1 MQENNDWKTNLV
13 EKHSTLSKIA
23 VETEV
28 SLPTF
33 IRLLNDGYTVAIWK
47 TISPIPCMR
56 CQDLEAQQFNF
67 ADFVNSTKYEAPIY
81 SKSHPNCGC
90 VIICT
95 GDGLPSLQVNWTGNV
110 ENV

>member
-1 MQENNDWKTNLV
+1 MQENNEWITHLT
-13 EKHSTLSKIA
+13 EKHSIHKIA

-33 IRLLNDGYTVAIWK
+33 NRLLNDGYTIAIWK
-47 TISPIPCMR
+47 TTNPVPCMR

-67 ADFVNSTKYEAPIY
+67 ADFVNSTTHDAPIF
-81 SKSHPNCGC
+81 SKSHPNCKC

-95 GDGLPSLQVNWTGNV
+95 GDGLPTLQINFTGNTS
-110 ENV
+110 EA

>member
-1 MQENNDWKTNLV
+1 MQENNEWTTHLA
-13 EKHSTLSKIA
+13 ERHSIRKIA

-33 IRLLNDGYTVAIWK
+33 ERLLNDGYTIAIWK
-47 TISPIPCMR
+47 TTNPIPCMR

-67 ADFVNSTKYEAPIY
+67 HDFVNSTTHDAPIF
-81 SKSHPNCGC
+81 SKSHPNCHC

-95 GDGLPSLQVNWTGNV
+95 GEGLPTVQIDFMGNILGA
-110 ENV
+110 

>member
-1 MQENNDWKTNLV
+1 MTENNEWTIHLA
-13 EKHSTLSKIA
+13 EKHSIKKIA

-33 IRLLNDGYTVAIWK
+33 NRLLNDGYTIAIWK
-47 TISPIPCMR
+47 TINPVPCMR

-67 ADFVNSTKYEAPIY
+67 VDFVNSTQYDAPIF
-81 SKSHPNCGC
+81 SHSHPNCHC

-95 GDGLPSLQVNWTGNV
+95 GDGLPTLQVDWTGNV